1 MSVSQEYVCRANV
14 GGEDKAWHCI
24 LPPGFV
30 GGRTGITGSPNDL
43 GRGAPINI
51 LDSDRPYE
59 SKRGGYDG
67 GRDDLVAQ
75 LGAIPTVHPD
85 WTVRCRNIKRPTGSG
100 LKVPVS
106 NADRDDPAVAKEQD
120 PELGTILARVPWD
133 GIATHC
139 TISRGAAKM

>member
-1 MSVSQEYVCRANV
+1 MP
-14 GGEDKAWHCI
+14 GEC
-24 LPPGFV
+24 
-30 GGRTGITGSPNDL
+30 GRRRQGVALHSPAGL
-43 GRGAPINI
+43 RRGK
-51 LDSDRPYE
+51 DHRSYE